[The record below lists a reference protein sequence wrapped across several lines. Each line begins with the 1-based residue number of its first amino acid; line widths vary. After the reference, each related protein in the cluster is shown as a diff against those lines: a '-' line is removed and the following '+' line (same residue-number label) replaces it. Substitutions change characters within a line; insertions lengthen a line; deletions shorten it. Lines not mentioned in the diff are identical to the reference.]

1 MISEPLRSGSPS
13 TWRLSDNQLCAKRS
27 LGLGPSSFVSPSA
40 HPTHVPRDSPTHSVL
55 VCLFFV
61 FLAFGVLFDMLFG
74 RSFVVSFGFGMFVVS
89 VFVRL
94 VSVLVFPV
102 RLAVRLGMSAGS
114 FLLAWSKPKKVNV
127 FGQAQ
132 WMDETEMSAFLS
144 LHNTGFVLSERYRL
158 PLAESAKGT
167 AIIAPSGSGKSSS
180 LILPNLFSC
189 SSSFVATDPSLE
201 LYEKSSGYLV
211 SQGYLV
217 QLLQPNKP
225 EQSLQFNPL
234 TRSSTKPRLKQLA
247 EALATLKTTDRTENF
262 WVVWTSSLLFLC
274 FVVLR
279 NQARKELNTFA
290 NVKWLVS
297 NLGNIKPES
306 PIIRYM
312 LAHLDEQERA
322 VFQTFVGFKENLRG
336 SLIASAMMPLSLWD
350 DEGVRHVTSGDTLNL
365 DALRQR
371 KTALY
376 ISIPEDKQDYYSP
389 LLSIFY
395 TVVCEFCLE
404 TGQDEKSLPIFFFL
418 DEFGQYKINRFETI
432 ATTFRKHKCCICI
445 VLQSI
450 SQLEDKYGKAKAAT
464 IFQGGMQTKIFL
476 SGGDPQTTEEVSRIL
491 GYETVEDKGEGE
503 RAPVRNFGKP
513 LLRPDEVRMLG
524 SCQAIAIITNRKPIL
539 LHDLT
544 PYYQNSTL
552 TKYSQMKPAPFPV
565 STGGDAQYVEFRG

>member
-1 MISEPLRSGSPS
+1 M
-13 TWRLSDNQLCAKRS
+13 
-27 LGLGPSSFVSPSA
+27 
-40 HPTHVPRDSPTHSVL
+40 
-55 VCLFFV
+55 
-61 FLAFGVLFDMLFG
+61 
-74 RSFVVSFGFGMFVVS
+74 
-89 VFVRL
+89 RL
-94 VSVLVFPV
+94 VAFV
-102 RLAVRLGMSAGS
+102 
-114 FLLAWSKPKKVNV
+114 LAWSKPKKATV

-132 WMDETEMSAFLS
+132 WMDETEMGAFLS
-144 LHNTGFVLSERYRL
+144 ARNTGFVLSEQYRL
-158 PLAESAKGT
+158 PIADSAKGT

-180 LILPNLFSC
+180 LILPNIFQC

-201 LYEKSSGYLV
+201 LYEKSSGYLA

-217 QLLQPNKP
+217 QLLQPAKP

-234 TRSSTKPRLKQLA
+234 SRSSTKPKLKQLA

-262 WVVWTSSLLFLC
+262 WVVWTSNLLFLC

-279 NQARKELNTFA
+279 NQPRKELNTLA
-290 NVKWLVS
+290 NVKWLIA

-312 LAHLDEQERA
+312 LSHLDEQERA
-322 VFQTFVGFKENLRG
+322 VFQSFVGFKENLRG
-336 SLIASAMMPLSLWD
+336 SLIASAMLPLSLWD
-350 DEGVRHVTSGDTLNL
+350 DEGVRHVTGGDTLNL

-376 ISIPEDKQDYYSP
+376 ISIPEDKQEYYSP

-418 DEFGQYKINRFETI
+418 DEFGQYRINRFETI

-464 IFQGGMQTKIFL
+464 IWNGGLQTKIFL
-476 SGGDPQTTEEVSRIL
+476 SGGDPETTEAVSRML
-491 GYETVEDKGEGE
+491 GQETVKDKAEGE
-503 RAPVRNFGKP
+503 RAPVRNLGKP

-524 SCQAIAIITNRKPIL
+524 ASQAIAIITNRKPIL

-544 PYYQNSTL
+544 PYYRNPML
-552 TKYSQMKPAPFPV
+552 TRYSQMTPAPFPV
-565 STGGDAQYVEFRG
+565 STGWEGKYVEFRG